1 MDRTEEIIVKQL
13 KEGRRLF
20 NLHTMSRH
28 SRLVWMEMLNLGKT
42 DKNQENLL
50 EKRTK
55 CLRFILEKR
64 TKICLN
70 VR

>member
-28 SRLVWMEMLNLGKT
+28 KSACLDGQEMLNLGKT
-42 DKNQENLL
+42 DKMPPFYIRKED
-50 EKRTK
+50 
-55 CLRFILEKR
+55 
-64 TKICLN
+64 
-70 VR
+70 